1 MEKELEDIKFKYPFR
16 DYQQETL
23 AMLNKYI
30 HDEKI
35 HVVAAPGAGKTILAL
50 ELLLRIGNKA
60 LVLVPTIAIKEQWI
74 ERLKKDF
81 VNGDKEGL
89 ISSELENPKII
100 TIDTYQALYALK
112 RKNVDINKII
122 TVNNI
127 KTIILDEAHHLR
139 KVWQKTLKQI
149 TDKLENCTTI
159 ALTATPPYDSE
170 KDFDNYMDLC
180 GIIDAKITIPQLVK
194 SNCLCPHQDFIYFN
208 TPNEEQ
214 EIELSEHYKKIN
226 EFLNKI
232 YNNKVFIRTIALH
245 DYIINTEENIN
256 NILNEF
262 EFFISMLS
270 FLKKVNS
277 DILSKN
283 EFKNINIPNLN
294 FEMLNIILK
303 KLIFEKKTLEQD
315 IFKEEL
321 SEIKQELIDL
331 GCIDEDNNINLKYNK
346 RISNLLIK
354 NYEKLNSICKI
365 INIEKESLKE
375 KLKLVVVTDYVKD
388 EYYDIENEENIKELG
403 VMPIFRKVTLN
414 NKNVNVAVLTG
425 NLIIIP
431 TELKEKLWEVAE
443 TEYNIKKEEI
453 KITELGINFDYSKVE
468 FESKYDRFRVN
479 IITKLFEQSNISVLI
494 GTIALIGEGWDA
506 PFVNS
511 LIMATYVSSY
521 VTSNQL
527 RGRAIRI
534 NKLDKNKF
542 SNIWHLV
549 CLEKENDNYILGYDY
564 EILARRFIAFEGID
578 IEKQKINSGIN
589 RLNIDDKYYTKDE
602 VKQLNN
608 YMIEKSRN
616 RVRNTEIWKNGLKT
630 YEPITTEKIEISMSK
645 NEVNQEMP
653 KDTSKKNKNP
663 IVKIKEKTS
672 YVAFMLMFYSLIFA
686 IFTVLGEFPIK
697 SLMKILL
704 IAITSSGGLITRDL
718 LEYKKYTTYKGFVK
732 VVCNTI
738 YKGLVRKNVIAST
751 TKYFV
756 KNEEN
761 QIEYGLKNSSTYEQM
776 IFLKCV
782 KQAINIDTN
791 SRYIIEFYNNAF
803 TIPEQFDDNKQMA
816 DEFLKE
822 IKSPNKKLIY
832 AKTEKG
838 KELLLKYKLQA
849 LNRKNNF

>member
-23 AMLNKYI
+23 TMLNKYI

-50 ELLLRIGNKA
+50 EVLLRIGNKA
-60 LVLVPTIAIKEQWI
+60 LILVPTIAIKEQWI

-81 VNGDKEGL
+81 INGDKEGL

-122 TVNNI
+122 TTNNI

-159 ALTATPPYDSE
+159 SLTATPPYDSE

-277 DILSKN
+277 DILGKN

-303 KLIFEKKTLEQD
+303 ELIFEKKTLEQD

-321 SEIKQELIDL
+321 SKIKQELIDL

-403 VMPIFRKVTLN
+403 VMPIFRKVILN
-414 NKNVNVAVLTG
+414 NSNVNVAVLTG

-431 TELKEKLWEVAE
+431 TELKDKLWEVAE

-453 KITELGINFDYSKVE
+453 KVTELGINFDYSKVE

-506 PFVNS
+506 PFVNL

-549 CLEKENDNYILGYDY
+549 CLEKENENYILGYDY
-564 EILARRFIAFEGID
+564 EILAKRFIAFEGID
-578 IEKQKINSGIN
+578 IEKEKIDSRIN
-589 RLNIDDKYYTKDE
+589 RLNIEDRYYTNDE

-630 YEPITTEKIEISMSK
+630 YEPITTEKIKISMSK
-645 NEVNQEMP
+645 NEVYQEMP
-653 KDTSKKNKNP
+653 KDTSKKNKNQ
-663 IVKIKEKTS
+663 IVKIKEKTA

-704 IAITSSGGLITRDL
+704 IAITSSGGLIIKDFL
-718 LEYKKYTTYKGFVK
+718 DYKKYTTYKGFVR
-732 VVCNTI
+732 VVCDII
-738 YKGLVRKNVIAST
+738 YKGLVRKNIIAST
-751 TKYFV
+751 TRYFV
-756 KNEEN
+756 KNEGNE
-761 QIEYGLKNSSTYEQM
+761 IEYGLKNSNTYEQM

-791 SRYIIEFYNNAF
+791 SRYIVELYNNAF
-803 TIPEQFDDNKQMA
+803 TVPEQFDDNKQMVE
-816 DEFLKE
+816 EF
-822 IKSPNKKLIY
+822 IKLVKVPNHKLVY
-832 AKTEKG
+832 TKTEKG

-849 LNRKNNF
+849 LNRML

>member
-16 DYQQETL
+16 DYQQEAL
-23 AMLNKYI
+23 IMLNKYI

-303 KLIFEKKTLEQD
+303 ELIFEKKTLEQD

-479 IITKLFEQSNISVLI
+479 IITKLFEQSNISLLI

-564 EILARRFIAFEGID
+564 EILAKRFIAFEGID

-738 YKGLVRKNVIAST
+738 YKGLVRRNVIAST